1 MEKVLKSVDNHFFV
15 LNESTF
21 LTKTHTRLYKPDD
34 KLMGNKIFRQTI
46 LYDGARKN
54 TWESRNLRWQIIKRE
69 IIYYQIILSP
79 HKN

>member
-34 KLMGNKIFRQTI
+34 KLMGNKIFWQKCFMMV
-46 LYDGARKN
+46 LEKN
-54 TWESRNLRWQIIKRE
+54 TWERRNLRWQIIKRE